1 MGLTRPWSL
10 AAATWAS
17 NQANSSNYRI
27 RIQDGKDSRQFDR
40 QSDEG
45 LQHLAG
51 A

>member
-17 NQANSSNYRI
+17 NQANSNYRI